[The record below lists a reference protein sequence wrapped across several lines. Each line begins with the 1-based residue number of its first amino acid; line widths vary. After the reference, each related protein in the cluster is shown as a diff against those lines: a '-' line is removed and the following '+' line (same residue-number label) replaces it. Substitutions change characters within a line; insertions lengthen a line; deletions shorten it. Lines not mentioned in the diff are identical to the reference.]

1 MISRYL
7 AHLSLSVS
15 LTQKLKPI
23 FGSNRSPRRR
33 NVGSLSVCLLTLCN
47 NALRMPLKEF
57 LHHSKE
63 QLYRCYH
70 LGYSVPI
77 EPYRTVRN
85 SFRAL
90 SSIKSCTD
98 RQDLLF
104 F

>member
-1 MISRYL
+1 MISRFL

-63 QLYRCYH
+63 QL
-70 LGYSVPI
+70 
-77 EPYRTVRN
+77 
-85 SFRAL
+85 
-90 SSIKSCTD
+90 
-98 RQDLLF
+98 
-104 F
+104 